1 MVVSAGWDNTVQ
13 IWDIRVGGAV
23 RMFYG
28 PHICGE
34 AVDMCGKSSKI
45 LARRIPI
52 YFLHVY
58 SFLLFTFYHHE

>member
-1 MVVSAGWDNTVQ
+1 MVVSGGWDNTVQ

-34 AVDMCGKSSKI
+34 AVDMCGKSVNFFINMMMIPSS
-45 LARRIPI
+45 RRI
-52 YFLHVY
+52 Y
-58 SFLLFTFYHHE
+58 